1 MIMFHIDDVL
11 GSSFVTCTKT
21 KILYQ
26 CYFSIVESACSENNS
41 SLYRYWED
49 SITYEVRYK

>member
-26 CYFSIVESACSENNS
+26 CYISIVESACSENNS